1 MQYRSHKLAEQFR
14 VEISSILA
22 REIRDQIQGLVSIT
36 EVQLTPDHR
45 QARVL
50 ISLFGS
56 AEQKDKTLTL
66 LTDPNGPVRQI
77 RRLLGSRIRLR
88 YTPELVFILD
98 RSIEQGDRMVEMIE
112 EINRELPEVDS

>member
-36 EVQLTPDHR
+36 EVQITPDHR

-88 YTPELVFILD
+88 YTPELIFILD

-112 EINRELPEVDS
+112 EINRELP

>member
-36 EVQLTPDHR
+36 EVQITPDHR

-88 YTPELVFILD
+88 YTPELIFILD